1 MNPLKYLKIINIF
14 ISAFISMTALNA
26 SALTVVKQSLEDT
39 IRQSALIVHGTVMK
53 VETVSI
59 DQRTYT
65 ISTLRVHEALKGTS
79 SHTLMIHQ
87 LGGVYKGLSQVI
99 IGIPLLKEGE
109 EWVLFLSTQN
119 QEAKSPKYGLL
130 ASPYA
135 ATQVIK
141 GEKGE
146 KIIKHT
152 QSLKEVI
159 KNNNET
165 KKDNVLHLIKVKP
178 ATKLSLRAP
187 IFKVATPN
195 KTTKPLNKDRVQL
208 KIKKPSLP
216 KVNGATKVNG
226 AAKVNGPTSLSLT
239 QYISN
244 LKTAIDRSLAPQAP
258 SH

>member
-1 MNPLKYLKIINIF
+1 MKTLKLLKPIAIF
-14 ISAFISMTALNA
+14 TSVFLSLTSLNT

-65 ISTLRVHEALKGTS
+65 ISTFRVHEALKGTS

-130 ASPYA
+130 TSPYA
-135 ATQVIK
+135 ATKVIK

-152 QSLKEVI
+152 QFLKEII
-159 KNNNET
+159 KNKKET

-195 KTTKPLNKDRVQL
+195 KTTKPLNKDQVQL

-216 KVNGATKVNG
+216 KVNGA
-226 AAKVNGPTSLSLT
+226 AKVNGSVSLSLSLA